1 MRGIHRSLGL
11 LTLALVANF
20 GTAVALAS
28 DSPPDWLR
36 NAAATT
42 VPSYEKDVPAVVLH
56 DEKQVAIAN
65 DGQIVTTENYA
76 LKLLSREGRELA
88 IARGGY
94 LVSSGKVR
102 DIQAWL
108 IRPDGTT
115 KFYDKKSVL
124 DIISD
129 PDDVYN
135 EYRIKLIDAKADVDA
150 GAVFGYTVVSEESP
164 LFYQDTWIFQNRL
177 PTIYSRYSLS
187 LPAGWSAT
195 STTFNSAEVKPQV
208 SGTTYTWELRNL
220 PPIPPEPMSPAVVN
234 MAPRI
239 AVNYGPN
246 NSSQTAGRVFSNWS
260 DVSKWATALHDPQ
273 VVVDDAV
280 AAKARELT
288 ANAATEL
295 DRIRAIGNYV
305 QNLQYISI
313 DIGVGYGNGYRP
325 RLSTTVLGRGYGD
338 CKDKA
343 NLMRALLRALKIEAF
358 PVAIFSGDPNY
369 VREEWASPS
378 QFNHCII
385 AIKVSD
391 ATQAGTIIDH
401 PTLGRLMI
409 FDATDPYTP
418 VGDLPDYLQGSW
430 ALIIA
435 GSGGGIAKMPI
446 SPPDADVLDRNITV
460 TLSETGEITGK
471 ISEKAK
477 GQTSSLFRRE
487 VRELSAADYK
497 KAIEGWLTR
506 GASGAQLIGVQ
517 ANDKAASSGFDLDVD
532 FKAARYGQLM
542 QNRLLVFK
550 PVIVGRRHS
559 IYLTDSKRS
568 NPIELD
574 SNMMKETV
582 VFDLPQGFALDEV
595 PDAVKLETPFGKYTT
610 SYEAKD
616 GKLLFTRSVIMNRAL
631 IPAANYAAVKDFFTK
646 MRDAE
651 QAPVVLIR
659 K

>member
-1 MRGIHRSLGL
+1 MFPRITFSILF
-11 LTLALVANF
+11 LAILVS
-20 GTAVALAS
+20 TAIAS
-28 DSPPDWLR
+28 DAPAWMKQAMTASI
-36 NAAATT
+36 
-42 VPSYEKDVPAVVLH
+42 PSYEKDVPAVVLR
-56 DEKQVAIAN
+56 DEEQVTVGD
-65 DGQIVTTENYA
+65 DGKIVTTQNYA
-76 LKLLSREGRELA
+76 IKMLTREGRGMA
-88 IARGGY
+88 IARGLY

-102 DIQAWL
+102 DIEAWL

-115 KFYDKKSVL
+115 KTYDKKSVL

-135 EYRIKLIDAKADVDA
+135 EYRIKVIDASVDSDT
-150 GAVFGYTVVSEESP
+150 GAVFGYTIVSEESA
-164 LFYQDTWIFQNRL
+164 LFYQDSWKFQSRL
-177 PTIYSRYSLS
+177 PTVFSRYSLT
-187 LPAGWSAT
+187 LPAGWKAS
-195 STTFNSAEVKPQV
+195 STTFNAVEVKPQV
-208 SGTTYTWELRNL
+208 NGNIYTWELRNL
-220 PPIPPEPMSPAVVN
+220 PPIPPEPMSPAIVN
-234 MAPRI
+234 MAPRVAI
-239 AVNYGPN
+239 NYGP
-246 NSSQTAGRVFSNWS
+246 SDPAQTANKAFSSWT

-273 VVVDDAV
+273 TIVDDNV

-288 ANAATEL
+288 ANASSEIEK
-295 DRIRAIGNYV
+295 IRAIGNFV

-325 RLSTTVLGRGYGD
+325 RASTTVLGRGYGD

-343 NLMRALLRALKIEAF
+343 NLMRALLRALKIEAY

-369 VREEWASPS
+369 VREEWASPL

-391 ATQAGTIIDH
+391 ATKANTIIDH

-435 GSGGGIAKMPI
+435 GSGGGLAKMPL
-446 SPPDADVLDRNITV
+446 SPPESDELDRDITV
-460 TLSETGEITGK
+460 SLSETGEITGK
-471 ISEKAK
+471 IIERAK
-477 GQTSSLFRRE
+477 GQTSSQFRRE
-487 VRELSAADYK
+487 VRGQSAGDYK
-497 KAIEGWLTR
+497 KTIEGWLTR
-506 GASGAQLIGVQ
+506 GASGAQLINVQ
-517 ANDKAASSGFDLDVD
+517 SNDKGVDSFDLDVD
-532 FKAARYGQLM
+532 FKAANYGQLM

-559 IYLTDSKRS
+559 VYLTESKRT

-574 SNMMKETV
+574 SNMMNEKV
-582 VFDLPQGFALDEV
+582 IFNLPPGFSVDEV
-595 PDAVKLETPFGKYTT
+595 PDAVKLDTAFGKYVT
-610 SYEAKD
+610 SYEVKD
-616 GKLLFTRSVIMNRAL
+616 GKLLFTRSMTTNRAL
-631 IPAANYAAVKDFFTK
+631 IPANKYTLVKDFFSK
-646 MRDAE
+646 IRDAE

>member
-1 MRGIHRSLGL
+1 MFPRITFSILF
-11 LTLALVANF
+11 LAILVS
-20 GTAVALAS
+20 TAIAS
-28 DSPPDWLR
+28 DAPAWMKQAMTASI
-36 NAAATT
+36 
-42 VPSYEKDVPAVVLH
+42 PSYEKDVPAVVLR
-56 DEKQVAIAN
+56 DEEQVTVGD
-65 DGQIVTTENYA
+65 DGKIVTTQNYA
-76 LKLLSREGRELA
+76 IKMLTREGRGMA
-88 IARGGY
+88 IARGLY

-102 DIQAWL
+102 DIEAWL

-115 KFYDKKSVL
+115 KTYDKKSVL

-135 EYRIKLIDAKADVDA
+135 EYRIKVIDASVDSDT
-150 GAVFGYTVVSEESP
+150 GAVFGYTIVSEESA
-164 LFYQDTWIFQNRL
+164 LFYQDSWKFQSRL
-177 PTIYSRYSLS
+177 PTVFSRYSLT
-187 LPAGWSAT
+187 LPAGWKAS
-195 STTFNSAEVKPQV
+195 STTFNAVEVKPQV
-208 SGTTYTWELRNL
+208 NGNIYTWELRNL
-220 PPIPPEPMSPAVVN
+220 PPIPPEPMSPAIVN
-234 MAPRI
+234 MAPRVAI
-239 AVNYGPN
+239 NYGP
-246 NSSQTAGRVFSNWS
+246 SDPAQTANKAFSSWT

-273 VVVDDAV
+273 IIVDDNV

-288 ANAATEL
+288 ANASSEIEK
-295 DRIRAIGNYV
+295 IRAIGNFV

-325 RLSTTVLGRGYGD
+325 RASTTVLGRGYGD

-343 NLMRALLRALKIEAF
+343 NLMRALLRALKIEAY

-369 VREEWASPS
+369 VREEWASPL

-391 ATQAGTIIDH
+391 ATKANTIIDH

-435 GSGGGIAKMPI
+435 GSGGGLAKMPL
-446 SPPDADVLDRNITV
+446 SPPESDELDRDITV
-460 TLSETGEITGK
+460 SLSETGEITGK
-471 ISEKAK
+471 IIERAK
-477 GQTSSLFRRE
+477 GQTSSQFRRE
-487 VRELSAADYK
+487 VRGQSAGDYK
-497 KAIEGWLTR
+497 KTIEGWLTR
-506 GASGAQLIGVQ
+506 GASGAQLINVQ
-517 ANDKAASSGFDLDVD
+517 SNDKGVDSFDLDVD
-532 FKAARYGQLM
+532 FKAANYGQLM

-559 IYLTDSKRS
+559 VYLTESKRT

-574 SNMMKETV
+574 SNMMNEKV
-582 VFDLPQGFALDEV
+582 IFNLPPGFSVDEV
-595 PDAVKLETPFGKYTT
+595 PDAVKLDTAFGKYVT
-610 SYEAKD
+610 SYEVKD
-616 GKLLFTRSVIMNRAL
+616 GKLLFTRSMTTNRAL
-631 IPAANYAAVKDFFTK
+631 IPANKYTLVKDFFSK
-646 MRDAE
+646 IRDAE

>member
-1 MRGIHRSLGL
+1 MFPRITFSILF
-11 LTLALVANF
+11 LAILVS
-20 GTAVALAS
+20 TAIAS
-28 DSPPDWLR
+28 DAPAWMKQAMTASI
-36 NAAATT
+36 
-42 VPSYEKDVPAVVLH
+42 PSYEKDVPAVVLR
-56 DEKQVAIAN
+56 DEEQVTVGD
-65 DGQIVTTENYA
+65 DGKIVTTQNYA
-76 LKLLSREGRELA
+76 IKMLTREGRGMA
-88 IARGGY
+88 IARGLY

-102 DIQAWL
+102 DIEAWL

-115 KFYDKKSVL
+115 KTYDKKSVL

-135 EYRIKLIDAKADVDA
+135 EYRIKVIDASVDSDT
-150 GAVFGYTVVSEESP
+150 GAVFGYTIVSEESA
-164 LFYQDTWIFQNRL
+164 LFYQDSWKFQSRL
-177 PTIYSRYSLS
+177 PTVFSRYSLT
-187 LPAGWSAT
+187 LPAGWKAS
-195 STTFNSAEVKPQV
+195 STTFNAVELKPQV
-208 SGTTYTWELRNL
+208 NGNIYTWELRNL
-220 PPIPPEPMSPAVVN
+220 PPIPPEPMSPAIVN
-234 MAPRI
+234 MAPRVAI
-239 AVNYGPN
+239 NYGP
-246 NSSQTAGRVFSNWS
+246 SDPAQTANKAFSSWT

-273 VVVDDAV
+273 TIVDDNV

-288 ANAATEL
+288 ANASSEIEK
-295 DRIRAIGNYV
+295 IRAIGNFV

-325 RLSTTVLGRGYGD
+325 RASPTVLGRGYGD

-343 NLMRALLRALKIEAF
+343 NLMRALLRALKIEAY

-369 VREEWASPS
+369 VREEWASPL

-391 ATQAGTIIDH
+391 ATKANTIIDH

-435 GSGGGIAKMPI
+435 GSGGGLAKMPL
-446 SPPDADVLDRNITV
+446 SPPESDELDRDITV
-460 TLSETGEITGK
+460 SLSETGEITGK
-471 ISEKAK
+471 IIERAK
-477 GQTSSLFRRE
+477 GQTSSQFRRE
-487 VRELSAADYK
+487 VRGQSAGDYK
-497 KAIEGWLTR
+497 KTIEGWLTR
-506 GASGAQLIGVQ
+506 GASGAQLINVQSSDKGV
-517 ANDKAASSGFDLDVD
+517 DSFDLDVD
-532 FKAARYGQLM
+532 FKAANYGQLM

-559 IYLTDSKRS
+559 VYLIESKRT

-574 SNMMKETV
+574 SNMMNEKV
-582 VFDLPQGFALDEV
+582 IFNLPPGFSVDEV
-595 PDAVKLETPFGKYTT
+595 PDAVKLDTAFGKYVT
-610 SYEAKD
+610 SYEVKD
-616 GKLLFTRSVIMNRAL
+616 GKLLFTRSMTTNRAL
-631 IPAANYAAVKDFFTK
+631 IPANKYTLVKDFFSK
-646 MRDAE
+646 IRDAE

>member
-1 MRGIHRSLGL
+1 MFPRITFSILF
-11 LTLALVANF
+11 LAILVS
-20 GTAVALAS
+20 TAIAS
-28 DSPPDWLR
+28 DAPAWMKQAMTASI
-36 NAAATT
+36 
-42 VPSYEKDVPAVVLH
+42 PSYEKDVPAVVLR
-56 DEKQVAIAN
+56 DEEQVTVGD
-65 DGQIVTTENYA
+65 DGKIVTTQNYA
-76 LKLLSREGRELA
+76 IKMLTREGRGMA
-88 IARGGY
+88 IARGLY

-102 DIQAWL
+102 DIEAWL

-115 KFYDKKSVL
+115 KTYDKKSVL

-135 EYRIKLIDAKADVDA
+135 EYRIKVIDASVDSDT
-150 GAVFGYTVVSEESP
+150 GAVFGYTIVSEESA
-164 LFYQDTWIFQNRL
+164 LFYQDSWKFQSRL
-177 PTIYSRYSLS
+177 PTVFSRYSLT
-187 LPAGWSAT
+187 LPAGWKAS
-195 STTFNSAEVKPQV
+195 STTFNAVELKPQV
-208 SGTTYTWELRNL
+208 NGNIYTWELRNL
-220 PPIPPEPMSPAVVN
+220 PPIPPEPMSPAIVN
-234 MAPRI
+234 MAPRVAI
-239 AVNYGPN
+239 NYGP
-246 NSSQTAGRVFSNWS
+246 SDPAQTANKAFSSWT

-273 VVVDDAV
+273 IIVDDNV

-288 ANAATEL
+288 ANASSEIEK
-295 DRIRAIGNYV
+295 IRAIGNFV

-325 RLSTTVLGRGYGD
+325 RASPTVLGRGYGD

-343 NLMRALLRALKIEAF
+343 NLMRALLRALKIEAY

-369 VREEWASPS
+369 VREEWASPL

-391 ATQAGTIIDH
+391 ATKANTIIDH

-435 GSGGGIAKMPI
+435 GSGGGLAKMPL
-446 SPPDADVLDRNITV
+446 SPPESDELDRDITV
-460 TLSETGEITGK
+460 SLSETGEITGK
-471 ISEKAK
+471 IIERAK
-477 GQTSSLFRRE
+477 GQTSSQFRRE
-487 VRELSAADYK
+487 VRGQSAGDYK
-497 KAIEGWLTR
+497 KTIEGWLTR
-506 GASGAQLIGVQ
+506 GASGAQLINVQSSDKGV
-517 ANDKAASSGFDLDVD
+517 DSFDLDVD
-532 FKAARYGQLM
+532 FKAANYGQLM

-559 IYLTDSKRS
+559 VYLTESKRT

-574 SNMMKETV
+574 SNMMNEKV
-582 VFDLPQGFALDEV
+582 IFNLPPGFSVDEV
-595 PDAVKLETPFGKYTT
+595 PDAVKLDTAFGKYVT
-610 SYEAKD
+610 SYEVKD
-616 GKLLFTRSVIMNRAL
+616 GKLLFTRSMTTNRAL
-631 IPAANYAAVKDFFTK
+631 IPANKYTLVKDFFSK
-646 MRDAE
+646 IRDAE

>member
-1 MRGIHRSLGL
+1 MFPRITFSILF
-11 LTLALVANF
+11 LAILVS
-20 GTAVALAS
+20 TAIAS
-28 DSPPDWLR
+28 DAPAWMKQAMTASI
-36 NAAATT
+36 
-42 VPSYEKDVPAVVLH
+42 PSYEKDVPAVVLR
-56 DEKQVAIAN
+56 DEEQVTVGD
-65 DGQIVTTENYA
+65 DGKIVTTQNYA
-76 LKLLSREGRELA
+76 IKMLTREGRGMA
-88 IARGGY
+88 IARGLY

-102 DIQAWL
+102 DIEAWL

-115 KFYDKKSVL
+115 KTYDKKSVL

-135 EYRIKLIDAKADVDA
+135 EYRIKVIDASVDSDT
-150 GAVFGYTVVSEESP
+150 GAVFGYTIVSEESA
-164 LFYQDTWIFQNRL
+164 LFYQDSWKFQSRL
-177 PTIYSRYSLS
+177 PTVFSRYSLT
-187 LPAGWSAT
+187 LPAGWKAS
-195 STTFNSAEVKPQV
+195 STTFNTVEVKPQV
-208 SGTTYTWELRNL
+208 NGNIYTWELRNL
-220 PPIPPEPMSPAVVN
+220 PPIPPEPMSPAIVN
-234 MAPRI
+234 MAPRVAI
-239 AVNYGPN
+239 NYGP
-246 NSSQTAGRVFSNWS
+246 SDPAQTANKAFSSWT

-273 VVVDDAV
+273 IIVDDNV

-288 ANAATEL
+288 ANASSEIEK
-295 DRIRAIGNYV
+295 IRAIGNFV

-325 RLSTTVLGRGYGD
+325 RASTTVLGRGYGD

-343 NLMRALLRALKIEAF
+343 NLMRALLRALKIEAY

-369 VREEWASPS
+369 VREEWASPL

-391 ATQAGTIIDH
+391 ATKANTIIDH

-435 GSGGGIAKMPI
+435 GSGGGLAKMPL
-446 SPPDADVLDRNITV
+446 SPPESDELDRDITV
-460 TLSETGEITGK
+460 SLSETGEITGK
-471 ISEKAK
+471 IIERAK
-477 GQTSSLFRRE
+477 GQTSSQFRRE
-487 VRELSAADYK
+487 VRGQSAGDYK
-497 KAIEGWLTR
+497 KTIEGWLTR
-506 GASGAQLIGVQ
+506 GASGAQLINVQSSDKGV
-517 ANDKAASSGFDLDVD
+517 DSFDLDVD
-532 FKAARYGQLM
+532 FKAANYGQLM

-559 IYLTDSKRS
+559 VYLTESKRT

-574 SNMMKETV
+574 SNMMNEKV
-582 VFDLPQGFALDEV
+582 IFNLPPGFSVDEV
-595 PDAVKLETPFGKYTT
+595 PDAVKLDTAFGKYVT
-610 SYEAKD
+610 SYEVKD
-616 GKLLFTRSVIMNRAL
+616 GKLLFTRSMTTNRAL
-631 IPAANYAAVKDFFTK
+631 IPANKYTLVKDFFSK
-646 MRDAE
+646 IRDAE

>member
-1 MRGIHRSLGL
+1 MFPRITFSILF
-11 LTLALVANF
+11 LAILVS
-20 GTAVALAS
+20 TAIAS
-28 DSPPDWLR
+28 DAPAWMKQAMTASI
-36 NAAATT
+36 
-42 VPSYEKDVPAVVLH
+42 PSYEKDVPAVVLR
-56 DEKQVAIAN
+56 DEEQVTVGD
-65 DGQIVTTENYA
+65 DGKIVTTQNYA
-76 LKLLSREGRELA
+76 IKMLTREGRGMA
-88 IARGGY
+88 IARGLY

-102 DIQAWL
+102 DIEAWL

-115 KFYDKKSVL
+115 KTYDKKSVL

-135 EYRIKLIDAKADVDA
+135 EYRIKVIDASVDSDT
-150 GAVFGYTVVSEESP
+150 GAVFGYTIVSEESA
-164 LFYQDTWIFQNRL
+164 LFYQDSWKFQSRL
-177 PTIYSRYSLS
+177 PTVFSRYSLT
-187 LPAGWSAT
+187 LPAGWKAS
-195 STTFNSAEVKPQV
+195 STTFNAVEVKPQV
-208 SGTTYTWELRNL
+208 NGNIYTWELRNL
-220 PPIPPEPMSPAVVN
+220 PPIPPEPMSPAIVN
-234 MAPRI
+234 MAPRVAI
-239 AVNYGPN
+239 NYGP
-246 NSSQTAGRVFSNWS
+246 SDPAQTANKAFSSWT

-273 VVVDDAV
+273 IIVDDNV

-288 ANAATEL
+288 ANASSEIEK
-295 DRIRAIGNYV
+295 IRAIGNFV

-325 RLSTTVLGRGYGD
+325 RASTTVLGRGYGD

-343 NLMRALLRALKIEAF
+343 NLMRALLRALKIEAY

-369 VREEWASPS
+369 VREEWASPL

-391 ATQAGTIIDH
+391 ATKANTIIDH

-435 GSGGGIAKMPI
+435 GSGGGLAKMPL
-446 SPPDADVLDRNITV
+446 SPPESDELDRDITV
-460 TLSETGEITGK
+460 SLSETGEITGK
-471 ISEKAK
+471 IIERAK
-477 GQTSSLFRRE
+477 GQTSSQFRRE
-487 VRELSAADYK
+487 VRGQSAGDYK
-497 KAIEGWLTR
+497 KTIEGWLTR
-506 GASGAQLIGVQ
+506 GASGAQLINVQSSDKGV
-517 ANDKAASSGFDLDVD
+517 DSFDLDVD
-532 FKAARYGQLM
+532 FKAANYGQLM

-559 IYLTDSKRS
+559 VYLTESKRT

-574 SNMMKETV
+574 SNMMNEKV
-582 VFDLPQGFALDEV
+582 IFNLPPGFSVDEV
-595 PDAVKLETPFGKYTT
+595 PDAVKLDTAFGKYVT
-610 SYEAKD
+610 SYEVKD
-616 GKLLFTRSVIMNRAL
+616 GKLLFTRSMTTNRAL
-631 IPAANYAAVKDFFTK
+631 IPANKYTLVKDFFSK
-646 MRDAE
+646 IRDAE

>member
-1 MRGIHRSLGL
+1 MFPRITFSILF
-11 LTLALVANF
+11 LAILVS
-20 GTAVALAS
+20 TAIAS
-28 DSPPDWLR
+28 DAPAWMKQAMTASI
-36 NAAATT
+36 
-42 VPSYEKDVPAVVLH
+42 PSYEKDVPAVVLR
-56 DEKQVAIAN
+56 DEEQVTVGD
-65 DGQIVTTENYA
+65 DGKIVTTQNYA
-76 LKLLSREGRELA
+76 IKMLTREGRGMA
-88 IARGGY
+88 IARGLY

-102 DIQAWL
+102 DIEAWL

-115 KFYDKKSVL
+115 KTYDKKSVL

-135 EYRIKLIDAKADVDA
+135 EYRIKVIDASVDSDT
-150 GAVFGYTVVSEESP
+150 GAVFGYTIVSEESA
-164 LFYQDTWIFQNRL
+164 LFYQDSWKFQSRL
-177 PTIYSRYSLS
+177 PTVFSRYSLT
-187 LPAGWSAT
+187 LPAGWKAS
-195 STTFNSAEVKPQV
+195 STTFNAVEVKPQV
-208 SGTTYTWELRNL
+208 NGNIYTWELRNL
-220 PPIPPEPMSPAVVN
+220 PPIPPEPMSPAIVN
-234 MAPRI
+234 LAPRVAI
-239 AVNYGPN
+239 NYGP
-246 NSSQTAGRVFSNWS
+246 SDPAQTANKAFSSWT

-273 VVVDDAV
+273 IIVDDNV

-288 ANAATEL
+288 ANASSEIEK
-295 DRIRAIGNYV
+295 IRAIGNFV

-325 RLSTTVLGRGYGD
+325 RASTTVLGRGYGD

-343 NLMRALLRALKIEAF
+343 NLMRALLRALKIEAY

-369 VREEWASPS
+369 VREEWASPL

-391 ATQAGTIIDH
+391 ATKANTIIDH

-435 GSGGGIAKMPI
+435 GSGGGLAKMPL
-446 SPPDADVLDRNITV
+446 SPPESDELDRDITV
-460 TLSETGEITGK
+460 SLSETGEITGK
-471 ISEKAK
+471 IIERAK
-477 GQTSSLFRRE
+477 GQTSSQFRRE
-487 VRELSAADYK
+487 VRGQSAGDYK
-497 KAIEGWLTR
+497 KTIEGWLTR
-506 GASGAQLIGVQ
+506 GASGAQLINVQSSDKGV
-517 ANDKAASSGFDLDVD
+517 DSFDLDVD
-532 FKAARYGQLM
+532 FKAANYGQLM

-559 IYLTDSKRS
+559 VYLTESKRT

-574 SNMMKETV
+574 SNMMNEKV
-582 VFDLPQGFALDEV
+582 IFNLPPGFSVDEV
-595 PDAVKLETPFGKYTT
+595 PDAVKLDTAFGKYVT
-610 SYEAKD
+610 SYEVKD
-616 GKLLFTRSVIMNRAL
+616 GKLLFTRSMTTNRAL
-631 IPAANYAAVKDFFTK
+631 IPANKYTLVKDFFSK
-646 MRDAE
+646 IRDAE

>member
-1 MRGIHRSLGL
+1 MFPRITFSILF
-11 LTLALVANF
+11 LAILVSRAI
-20 GTAVALAS
+20 AS
-28 DSPPDWLR
+28 DAPAWMKQAMTASI
-36 NAAATT
+36 
-42 VPSYEKDVPAVVLH
+42 PSYEKDVPAVVLR
-56 DEKQVAIAN
+56 DEEQVTVGD
-65 DGQIVTTENYA
+65 DGKIVTTQNYA
-76 LKLLSREGRELA
+76 IKMLTREGRGMA
-88 IARGGY
+88 IARGLY

-102 DIQAWL
+102 DIEAWL

-115 KFYDKKSVL
+115 KTYDKKSVL

-135 EYRIKLIDAKADVDA
+135 EYRIKVIDASVDSDT
-150 GAVFGYTVVSEESP
+150 GAVFGYTIVSEESA
-164 LFYQDTWIFQNRL
+164 LFYQDSWKFQSRL
-177 PTIYSRYSLS
+177 PTVFSRYSLT
-187 LPAGWSAT
+187 LPAGWKAS
-195 STTFNSAEVKPQV
+195 STTFNAVEVKPQV
-208 SGTTYTWELRNL
+208 NGNIYTWELRNL
-220 PPIPPEPMSPAVVN
+220 PPIPPEPMSPAIVN
-234 MAPRI
+234 MAPRVAI
-239 AVNYGPN
+239 NYGP
-246 NSSQTAGRVFSNWS
+246 SDPAQTANKAFSSWT

-273 VVVDDAV
+273 IIVDDNV

-288 ANAATEL
+288 ANASSEIEK
-295 DRIRAIGNYV
+295 IRAIGNFV

-325 RLSTTVLGRGYGD
+325 RASTTVLGRGYGD

-343 NLMRALLRALKIEAF
+343 NLMRALLRALKIEAY

-369 VREEWASPS
+369 VREEWASPL

-391 ATQAGTIIDH
+391 ATKANTIIDH

-435 GSGGGIAKMPI
+435 GSGGGLAKMPL
-446 SPPDADVLDRNITV
+446 SPPESDELDRDITV
-460 TLSETGEITGK
+460 SLSETGEITGK
-471 ISEKAK
+471 IIERAK
-477 GQTSSLFRRE
+477 GQTSSQFRRE
-487 VRELSAADYK
+487 VRGQSAGDYK
-497 KAIEGWLTR
+497 KTIEGWLTR
-506 GASGAQLIGVQ
+506 GASGAQLINVQSSDKGV
-517 ANDKAASSGFDLDVD
+517 DSFDLDVD
-532 FKAARYGQLM
+532 FKAANYGQLM

-559 IYLTDSKRS
+559 VYLTESKRT

-574 SNMMKETV
+574 SNMMNEKV
-582 VFDLPQGFALDEV
+582 IFNLPPGFSVDEV
-595 PDAVKLETPFGKYTT
+595 PDAVKLDTAFGKYVT
-610 SYEAKD
+610 SYEVKD
-616 GKLLFTRSVIMNRAL
+616 GKLLFTRSMTTNRAL
-631 IPAANYAAVKDFFTK
+631 IPANKYTLVKDFFSK
-646 MRDAE
+646 IRDAE

>member
-1 MRGIHRSLGL
+1 MFPRITFSILF
-11 LTLALVANF
+11 LAILVS
-20 GTAVALAS
+20 TAIAS
-28 DSPPDWLR
+28 DAPAWMKQAMTASI
-36 NAAATT
+36 
-42 VPSYEKDVPAVVLH
+42 PSYEKDVPAVVLR
-56 DEKQVAIAN
+56 DEEQVTVGD
-65 DGQIVTTENYA
+65 DGKIVTTQNYA
-76 LKLLSREGRELA
+76 IKMLTREGRGMA
-88 IARGGY
+88 IARGLY

-102 DIQAWL
+102 DIEAWL

-115 KFYDKKSVL
+115 KTYDKKSVL

-135 EYRIKLIDAKADVDA
+135 EYRIKVIDASVDSDT
-150 GAVFGYTVVSEESP
+150 GAVFGYTIVSEESA
-164 LFYQDTWIFQNRL
+164 LFYQDSWKFQSRL
-177 PTIYSRYSLS
+177 PTVFSRYSLT
-187 LPAGWSAT
+187 LPAGWKAS
-195 STTFNSAEVKPQV
+195 STTFNAVEVKPQV
-208 SGTTYTWELRNL
+208 NGNIYTWELRNL
-220 PPIPPEPMSPAVVN
+220 PPIPPEPMSPAIVN
-234 MAPRI
+234 MAPRVAI
-239 AVNYGPN
+239 NYGP
-246 NSSQTAGRVFSNWS
+246 SDPAQTANKAFSSWT

-273 VVVDDAV
+273 IIVDDNV

-288 ANAATEL
+288 ANASSEIEK
-295 DRIRAIGNYV
+295 IRAIGNFV

-325 RLSTTVLGRGYGD
+325 RASTTVLGRGYGD

-343 NLMRALLRALKIEAF
+343 NLMRALLRALKIEAY

-369 VREEWASPS
+369 VREEWASPL

-391 ATQAGTIIDH
+391 ATKANTIIDH

-435 GSGGGIAKMPI
+435 GSGGGLAKMPL
-446 SPPDADVLDRNITV
+446 SPPESDELNRDITV
-460 TLSETGEITGK
+460 SLSETGEITGK
-471 ISEKAK
+471 IIERAK
-477 GQTSSLFRRE
+477 GQTSSQFRRE
-487 VRELSAADYK
+487 VRGQSAGDYK
-497 KAIEGWLTR
+497 KTIEGWLTR
-506 GASGAQLIGVQ
+506 GASGAQLINVQSSDKGV
-517 ANDKAASSGFDLDVD
+517 DSFDLDVD
-532 FKAARYGQLM
+532 FKAANYGQLM

-559 IYLTDSKRS
+559 VYLTESKRT

-574 SNMMKETV
+574 SNMMNEKV
-582 VFDLPQGFALDEV
+582 IFNLPPGFSVDEV
-595 PDAVKLETPFGKYTT
+595 PDAVKLDTAFGKYVT
-610 SYEAKD
+610 SYEVKD
-616 GKLLFTRSVIMNRAL
+616 GKLLFTRSMTTNRAL
-631 IPAANYAAVKDFFTK
+631 IPANKYTLVKDFFSK
-646 MRDAE
+646 IRDAE

>member
-1 MRGIHRSLGL
+1 MFPRITFSILF
-11 LTLALVANF
+11 LAILVS
-20 GTAVALAS
+20 TAIAS
-28 DSPPDWLR
+28 DAPAWMKQAMTASI
-36 NAAATT
+36 
-42 VPSYEKDVPAVVLH
+42 PSYEKDVPAVVLR
-56 DEKQVAIAN
+56 DEEQVTVGD
-65 DGQIVTTENYA
+65 DGKIVTTQNYA
-76 LKLLSREGRELA
+76 IKMLTREGRGMA
-88 IARGGY
+88 IARGLY

-102 DIQAWL
+102 DIEAWL

-115 KFYDKKSVL
+115 KTYDKKSVL

-135 EYRIKLIDAKADVDA
+135 EYRIKVIDASVDSDT
-150 GAVFGYTVVSEESP
+150 GAVFGYTIVSEESA
-164 LFYQDTWIFQNRL
+164 LFYQDSWKFQSRL
-177 PTIYSRYSLS
+177 PTVFSRYSLT
-187 LPAGWSAT
+187 LPAGWKAS
-195 STTFNSAEVKPQV
+195 STTFNAVELKPQV
-208 SGTTYTWELRNL
+208 NGNIYTWELRNL
-220 PPIPPEPMSPAVVN
+220 PPIPPEPMSPAIVN
-234 MAPRI
+234 MAPRVAI
-239 AVNYGPN
+239 NYGP
-246 NSSQTAGRVFSNWS
+246 SDPAQTANKAFSSWT

-273 VVVDDAV
+273 IIVDDNV

-288 ANAATEL
+288 ANASSEIEK
-295 DRIRAIGNYV
+295 IRAIGNFV

-325 RLSTTVLGRGYGD
+325 RASTTVLGRGYGD

-343 NLMRALLRALKIEAF
+343 NLMRALLRALKIEAY

-369 VREEWASPS
+369 VREEWASPL

-391 ATQAGTIIDH
+391 ATKANTIIDH

-435 GSGGGIAKMPI
+435 GSGGGLAKMPL
-446 SPPDADVLDRNITV
+446 SPPESDELDRDITV
-460 TLSETGEITGK
+460 SLSETGEITGK
-471 ISEKAK
+471 IIERAK
-477 GQTSSLFRRE
+477 GQTSSQFRRE
-487 VRELSAADYK
+487 VRGQSAGDYK
-497 KAIEGWLTR
+497 KTIEGWLTR
-506 GASGAQLIGVQ
+506 GASGAQLINVQSSDKGV
-517 ANDKAASSGFDLDVD
+517 DSFDLDVD
-532 FKAARYGQLM
+532 FKAANYGQLM

-559 IYLTDSKRS
+559 VYLTESKRT

-574 SNMMKETV
+574 SNMMNEKV
-582 VFDLPQGFALDEV
+582 IFNLPPGFSVDEV
-595 PDAVKLETPFGKYTT
+595 PDAVKLDTAFGKYVT
-610 SYEAKD
+610 SYEVKD
-616 GKLLFTRSVIMNRAL
+616 GKLLFTRSMTTNRAL
-631 IPAANYAAVKDFFTK
+631 IPANKYTLVKDFFSK
-646 MRDAE
+646 IRDAE

>member
-1 MRGIHRSLGL
+1 MFPRITFSILF
-11 LTLALVANF
+11 LAILVS
-20 GTAVALAS
+20 TAIAS
-28 DSPPDWLR
+28 DAPAWMKQAMTASI
-36 NAAATT
+36 
-42 VPSYEKDVPAVVLH
+42 PSYEKDVPAVVLR
-56 DEKQVAIAN
+56 DEEQVTVGD
-65 DGQIVTTENYA
+65 DGKIVTTQNYA
-76 LKLLSREGRELA
+76 IKMLTREGRGMA
-88 IARGGY
+88 IARGLY

-102 DIQAWL
+102 DIEAWL

-115 KFYDKKSVL
+115 KTYDKKSVL

-135 EYRIKLIDAKADVDA
+135 EYRIKVIDASVDSDT
-150 GAVFGYTVVSEESP
+150 GAVFGYTIVSEESA
-164 LFYQDTWIFQNRL
+164 LFYQDSWKFQSRL
-177 PTIYSRYSLS
+177 PTVFSRYSLT
-187 LPAGWSAT
+187 LPAGWKAS
-195 STTFNSAEVKPQV
+195 STTFNAVEVKPQV
-208 SGTTYTWELRNL
+208 NGNIYTWELRNL
-220 PPIPPEPMSPAVVN
+220 PPIPPEPMSPAIVN
-234 MAPRI
+234 MAPRVAI
-239 AVNYGPN
+239 NYGP
-246 NSSQTAGRVFSNWS
+246 SDPAQTANKAFSSWT

-273 VVVDDAV
+273 IIVDDNV

-288 ANAATEL
+288 ANASSEIEK
-295 DRIRAIGNYV
+295 IRAIGNFV

-325 RLSTTVLGRGYGD
+325 RASTTVLGRGYGD

-343 NLMRALLRALKIEAF
+343 NLMRALLRALKIEAY

-369 VREEWASPS
+369 VREEWASPL

-391 ATQAGTIIDH
+391 ATKANTIIDH

-435 GSGGGIAKMPI
+435 GSGGGLAKMPL
-446 SPPDADVLDRNITV
+446 SPPESDELDRDITV
-460 TLSETGEITGK
+460 SLSETGEITGK
-471 ISEKAK
+471 IIERAK
-477 GQTSSLFRRE
+477 GQTSSQFRRE
-487 VRELSAADYK
+487 VRGQSVGDYK
-497 KAIEGWLTR
+497 KTIEGWLTR
-506 GASGAQLIGVQ
+506 GASGAQLINVQSSDKGV
-517 ANDKAASSGFDLDVD
+517 DSFDLDVD
-532 FKAARYGQLM
+532 FKAANYGQLM

-559 IYLTDSKRS
+559 VYLTESKRT

-574 SNMMKETV
+574 SNMMNEKV
-582 VFDLPQGFALDEV
+582 IFNLPPGFSVDEV
-595 PDAVKLETPFGKYTT
+595 PDAVKLDTAFGKYVT
-610 SYEAKD
+610 SYEVKD
-616 GKLLFTRSVIMNRAL
+616 GKLLFTRSMTTNRAL
-631 IPAANYAAVKDFFTK
+631 IPANKYTLVKDFFSK
-646 MRDAE
+646 IRDAE